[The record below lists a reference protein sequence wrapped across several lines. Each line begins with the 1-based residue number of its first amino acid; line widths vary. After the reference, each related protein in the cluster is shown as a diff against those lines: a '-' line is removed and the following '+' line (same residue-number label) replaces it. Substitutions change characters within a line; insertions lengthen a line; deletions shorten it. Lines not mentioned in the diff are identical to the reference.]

1 MYNDNDKEHN
11 NSWHI
16 TLQYG
21 FGDKLGD
28 NDVKFEDFPM
38 SEDIYSLDGL
48 YGKLDEVIKV

>member
-1 MYNDNDKEHN
+1 MQNDNDKEHN
-11 NSWHI
+11 NSCQI

-38 SEDIYSLDGL
+38 SEEIYSLDGL
-48 YGKLDEVIKV
+48 YGKLDEEELF

>member
-28 NDVKFEDFPM
+28 DVKFEDFPM
-38 SEDIYSLDGL
+38 SEDIYSLDGW

>member
-1 MYNDNDKEHN
+1 MYNDKDKEHN
-11 NSWHI
+11 NSWQI

-38 SEDIYSLDGL
+38 SEDIYSLDGW
-48 YGKLDEVIKV
+48 YGKLNEVIKV